1 MLGIADNHVKDFK
14 RRGMTGQNRD
24 FAPAIESN
32 RIAMCANDEDYGL
45 KLRLDW
51 KRADITYHHLRKEG
65 WKMYFERT
73 EIQNFKGVEK
83 MKLEFSPGVNL
94 LIGNNGVGKT
104 TVLEALA
111 LSMQN

>member
-1 MLGIADNHVKDFK
+1 
-14 RRGMTGQNRD
+14 
-24 FAPAIESN
+24 
-32 RIAMCANDEDYGL
+32 
-45 KLRLDW
+45 
-51 KRADITYHHLRKEG
+51 
-65 WKMYFERT
+65 MYFERT

-111 LSMQN
+111 LSMQNYFNRMNGITKKRMMSILPATWLVMLHSIGCIPIQRL